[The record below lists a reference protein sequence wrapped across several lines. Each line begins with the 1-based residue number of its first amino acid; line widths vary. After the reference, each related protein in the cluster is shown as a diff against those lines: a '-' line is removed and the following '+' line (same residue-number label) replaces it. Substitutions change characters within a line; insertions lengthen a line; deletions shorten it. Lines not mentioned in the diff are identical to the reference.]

1 VVQDIKAQMEA
12 DVRTATTALLRPGA
26 IAIVGASEDPTLPG
40 GKLLHNLV
48 GGKYPGPI
56 YPVLEPK
63 PGSTRRPVQVLA
75 RQALHNI
82 SEIPVG
88 VDMAVVVLPPH
99 RASATAVELVKRGVR
114 AVVVPVPGFAEAHQ
128 EGRDLQAKMA
138 DTVRCGG
145 ARLLGPNTLGLYSV
159 NSKINLVTGVDPA
172 PASIE
177 TVRSPRVAL
186 LSQAGELDQV
196 FIDSLMGHREA
207 LSLYV
212 SLGNAADVGFEHL
225 VRGAVEEP
233 GVAAVA
239 MVPSGEVDVPALAS
253 AVRDLSGRVP
263 ILVAPKVR
271 GVAALRAAKAHV
283 GGATD
288 AGEAM
293 PDLVAAGAIPARDI
307 EDLADRTAA
316 VVNQPMAR
324 GRRVAVLS
332 TSGGAAV
339 AAASHLADQGMEVP
353 ALSANV
359 QGVLRT
365 WLPDHAGASNPVN
378 ITGKLPSN
386 NYWPL
391 ISGVMGQ
398 GNVDGAVVLAVGA
411 DPPALGKAVVEA
423 NRRRG
428 KPIIGVTVGAPRME
442 AALVDAGIPVYPT
455 PARAARAYQ
464 ALVPIPL

>member
-1 VVQDIKAQMEA
+1 MEA
-12 DVRTATTALLRPGA
+12 DIRSATSALLRPGS

-40 GKLLHNLV
+40 GHLLHSLI
-48 GGKYPGPI
+48 GGRYPGPI

-63 PGSTRRPVQVLA
+63 PGSTRMPAQVLA
-75 RQALHNI
+75 RQALHSI
-82 SEIPVG
+82 TEIPAG
-88 VDMAVVVLPPH
+88 TDMAVVVLPPH
-99 RASATAVELVKRGVR
+99 RAAATAVELVKRGVR

-128 EGRDLQAKMA
+128 EGRDLQARMV
-138 DTVRCGG
+138 DSVRSEG
-145 ARLLGPNTLGLYSV
+145 ARLLGPNTLGLYSRT
-159 NSKINLVTGVDPA
+159 SKVNLVSGVDPE
-172 PASIE
+172 PDGIE
-177 TVRSPRVAL
+177 TARATRVAM

-196 FIDSLMGHREA
+196 FIDILLRHREA

-212 SLGNAADVGFEHL
+212 SLGNAADVSFEHL
-225 VRGAVEEP
+225 VRAAAEEP

-239 MVPSGEVDVPALAS
+239 MVPSGEVDVPAVSS
-253 AVRDLSGRVP
+253 AVREVSGRVP
-263 ILVAPKVR
+263 VLVAPKVR
-271 GVAALRAAKAHV
+271 GTAAHRAAKAHV

-288 AGEAM
+288 AQDAM
-293 PDLVAAGAIPARDI
+293 PALVAAGAIAARDI

-339 AAASHLADQGMEVP
+339 AAASHLCDLGMEVP
-353 ALSANV
+353 PLSPDV
-359 QGVLRT
+359 QGVLRS
-365 WLPDHAGASNPVN
+365 WLPDHAGSSNPVN

-386 NYWPL
+386 NYWPI
-391 ISGVMGQ
+391 ISGVLGQ
-398 GNVDGAVVLAVGA
+398 PSIDGAVVLAVGA
-411 DPPALGKAVVEA
+411 DPPALAKTVVEA
-423 NRRRG
+423 QRRRG
-428 KPIIGVTVGAPRME
+428 KPVVGVTVGAPATE